1 MKNFEYLRP
10 KNLQEASTLLSSATK
25 SAIPYSGG
33 TDALGLLKHHIIAP
47 EAVVNL
53 KSVPHMEKVE
63 FSPRQGLKIGA
74 LVTIADIA
82 ANPDITKEYPI
93 LHQAAR
99 EIASPQLRNA
109 GTLGGNLCQRP
120 RCWYFRGDFHCLKK
134 GGDQCYSFDGENQ
147 LHCIIGGGPCFIVHP
162 SDMAVAL
169 LALDATISIYSNGKT
184 RSVPVSEFYTL
195 PANDPTREN
204 ILQPGE
210 IVTGVQVPSLP
221 RNTKSTYV
229 KIKHRKVWD
238 FAIVS
243 VGAVL
248 QTNGSRIRSGR
259 MAFGGVAPVPWQ
271 EDQVNK
277 QLSGLQANKQS
288 FSNLA
293 QNAFTNASPLE
304 KNGYKV
310 PLVRNVIQQTLTELT
325 A

>member
-1 MKNFEYLRP
+1 MKNFEFLRP
-10 KNLQEASTLLSSATK
+10 KSLQEASALLSSQAQ

-33 TDALGLLKHHIIAP
+33 TDALGLLKHYIVEP
-47 EAVVNL
+47 DAVVNL
-53 KSVPHMEKVE
+53 KSLPHMKQVGY
-63 FSPRQGLKIGA
+63 SPRQGLRIGA

-82 ANPDITKEYPI
+82 GNPDIAEAYPI
-93 LHQAAR
+93 LHEAAR

-134 GGDQCYSFDGENQ
+134 GGDRCYSFDGENQ

-169 LALDATISIYSNGKT
+169 LALDATISIYSDGQT
-184 RSVPVSEFYTL
+184 RTVPVSDFYTL
-195 PANDPTREN
+195 PANDPTVEN
-204 ILQPGE
+204 ILQPGD
-210 IVTGVQVPSLP
+210 IVTEVQVPSLP

-238 FAIVS
+238 FALVS
-243 VGAVL
+243 VGAVV
-248 QTNGSRIRSGR
+248 QTSGRSIRSGR

-271 EDQVNK
+271 EDQVNQ
-277 QLSGLQANKQS
+277 QLSGLQANEQ
-288 FSNLA
+288 
-293 QNAFTNASPLE
+293 AFTSLADSAFTDASPLE
-304 KNGYKV
+304 NNGYKV
-310 PLVRNVIQQTLTELT
+310 PLVRNVIRQTLTDLT